1 MEQKNLEYYLSQ
13 IRRIAEHRE
22 TDAEEKIKEVYKKL
36 KSDLRHFVADY
47 YADHGEDDRLSFEIL
62 NRKRRYAR
70 FIEETVKITDDHLPE
85 IREDIE
91 KVVDDTYK
99 ITFDGMTDAV
109 KRSVSSDE
117 LKENLKGVKA
127 ATPEQIRAGV
137 LNDVSG
143 ITPEMTY
150 TKDRTTFIYELQ
162 KQLNIGLAN
171 GDRYTTMAKRIAQ
184 RCDIAYRRSL
194 LIARTETHRVREKG
208 FLDSAEEINGI
219 LESSSDPI
227 SLVKTWNSMED
238 ERVRDTEKAN
248 HRVVD
253 GVSVGVDDVFTLKGG
268 VTAKAPGSSGTAYND
283 CNCRCFLSYEM
294 KSVDK
299 SGGSGI
305 IGVEGANN
313 MTIHSIQK
321 PIENPIEQQHTGKGN
336 PNAII
341 TFGTSLNNRQA
352 RLLDKLPDY
361 DSRVTV
367 HKKSVNMADLSALT
381 AQTGHEFAMFAKG
394 NERLIIRGNS
404 YKVEIHPDDAKI
416 LASNGYKWSGHTH
429 PGIDFLSMQPSD
441 GDYSILECF
450 KQNNSVIYN
459 SKGDFRTFEKRS

>member
-1 MEQKNLEYYLSQ
+1 MKQKDLEYYLSQ

-36 KSDLRHFVADY
+36 KADLRHFVADY

-62 NRKRRYAR
+62 NRKRQYAR
-70 FIEETVKITDDHLPE
+70 FIEEAVKITDDHLPE

-99 ITFDGMTDAV
+99 ITFDGMTDAA

-150 TKDRTTFIYELQ
+150 TKDRATFIYELQ

-227 SLVKTWNSMED
+227 SLIKTWNSMED

-299 SGGSGI
+299 
-305 IGVEGANN
+305 V
-313 MTIHSIQK
+313 
-321 PIENPIEQQHTGKGN
+321 
-336 PNAII
+336 
-341 TFGTSLNNRQA
+341 
-352 RLLDKLPDY
+352 
-361 DSRVTV
+361 
-367 HKKSVNMADLSALT
+367 
-381 AQTGHEFAMFAKG
+381 
-394 NERLIIRGNS
+394 
-404 YKVEIHPDDAKI
+404 
-416 LASNGYKWSGHTH
+416 
-429 PGIDFLSMQPSD
+429 
-441 GDYSILECF
+441 
-450 KQNNSVIYN
+450 
-459 SKGDFRTFEKRS
+459 

>member
-150 TKDRTTFIYELQ
+150 TKDRATFIYELQ

-294 KSVDK
+294 KV
-299 SGGSGI
+299 
-305 IGVEGANN
+305 
-313 MTIHSIQK
+313 
-321 PIENPIEQQHTGKGN
+321 
-336 PNAII
+336 
-341 TFGTSLNNRQA
+341 
-352 RLLDKLPDY
+352 
-361 DSRVTV
+361 
-367 HKKSVNMADLSALT
+367 LT
-381 AQTGHEFAMFAKG
+381 NQE
-394 NERLIIRGNS
+394 EVL
-404 YKVEIHPDDAKI
+404 
-416 LASNGYKWSGHTH
+416 
-429 PGIDFLSMQPSD
+429 
-441 GDYSILECF
+441 
-450 KQNNSVIYN
+450 
-459 SKGDFRTFEKRS
+459 

>member
-1 MEQKNLEYYLSQ
+1 MEQKDLEYYLSQ

-36 KSDLRHFVADY
+36 KADLRHFVADY

-62 NRKRRYAR
+62 NRKRQYAR
-70 FIEETVKITDDHLPE
+70 FIEEAVKITDDHLPE

-91 KVVDDTYK
+91 KAVDDTYK

-117 LKENLKGVKA
+117 LKEELKGIKA

-150 TKDRTTFIYELQ
+150 TKDRATFIYELQ

-171 GDRYTTMAKRIAQ
+171 GDRYTTMAKRISQ

-208 FLDSAEEINGI
+208 FLDSAEEINGT
-219 LESSSDPI
+219 LESGSDPI

-299 SGGSGI
+299 TSEKGYNKGRGEEVERENEH
-305 IGVEGANN
+305 IGRSIGASAKNYPVRLPNGNHAKFAEGTDITKIKVFA
-313 MTIHSIQK
+313 
-321 PIENPIEQQHTGKGN
+321 GKG
-336 PNAII
+336 
-341 TFGTSLNNRQA
+341 T
-352 RLLDKLPDY
+352 
-361 DSRVTV
+361 
-367 HKKSVNMADLSALT
+367 
-381 AQTGHEFAMFAKG
+381 
-394 NERLIIRGNS
+394 
-404 YKVEIHPDDAKI
+404 
-416 LASNGYKWSGHTH
+416 
-429 PGIDFLSMQPSD
+429 
-441 GDYSILECF
+441 
-450 KQNNSVIYN
+450 NSVIREAIYLQETYHQPSEDWQKVRGEAIILEN
-459 SKGDFRTFEKRS
+459 NVRRKVEVHWYEANGQKVKIKVKEYLDES